1 MSYFY
6 IYIAGIILCI
16 ACSAFFSAS
25 EMAYSACSRVRLEH
39 QRDNGDKK
47 AAIAVKIREGFDDA
61 LSAILV
67 GNNLV
72 NIAASSM
79 GSLAVMAVLS
89 EEYTW
94 VSTLVITVAVIIFGE
109 TIPKITAKKNA
120 TRFARSFAR
129 PVRALMIILKPVTMI
144 VVGLVNL
151 ITGLLP
157 NLKDDDSDAALEEL
171 HTMIDMAENEDVLDE
186 DASELV
192 SAAIDFGDISASE
205 VMTARVDIEAIDI
218 DDPWEEI
225 LEMIETSSYSRI
237 PVYED
242 SIDHIIG
249 VLSLNRCLK
258 AMIDKEKVEIRSL
271 LLPTCYVYKTM
282 KLPAVLSSL
291 RNAQQHLAVVTDEY
305 GGTLGLV
312 SMEDVLEQVVGE
324 IWDETDTVENDVIL
338 RDENVYEIDGDMP
351 IDDFLEL
358 MGVREDDFEGESETV
373 GGWTIESFGGF
384 PKAGD
389 SFRYENFTVTVLA
402 MDDHRVEGVLVK
414 VDPPAETEKSRG
426 PHRKKQEN
434 KAEA

>member
-1 MSYFY
+1 MTSLYA
-6 IYIAGIILCI
+6 YIAGIIVCVLL
-16 ACSAFFSAS
+16 SAFFSAS
-25 EMAYSACSRVRLEH
+25 EMSYSACSRVRLEH

-47 AAIAVKIREGFDDA
+47 AGLAVRIREKFDDA
-61 LSAILV
+61 LSTILV

-72 NIAASSM
+72 NIAASSL

-89 EEYTW
+89 EKYAW
-94 VSTLVITVAVIIFGE
+94 LSTLIITVTVIIFGE

-129 PVRALMIILKPVTMI
+129 PVRFLMILFRPVTFV

-157 NLKDDDSDAALEEL
+157 DVEEDDSDAAIEEL

-192 SAAIDFGDISASE
+192 SAAIDFADIAASE
-205 VMTARVDIEAIDI
+205 VMTARVDIVAIDI

-225 LEMIETSSYSRI
+225 LHTIDTSPFSRI

-242 SIDHIIG
+242 SVDHVIG
-249 VLSLNRCLK
+249 ILSLNRFLK
-258 AMIDKEKVEIRSL
+258 AMIDQEKVEIRRL

-305 GGTLGLV
+305 GGTLGVV
-312 SMEDVLEQVVGE
+312 SMEDVLEQLVGD
-324 IWDETDTVENDVIL
+324 IWDETDTVERDVVEQG
-338 RDENVYEIDGDMP
+338 DGVYELDGDMP
-351 IDDFLEL
+351 VSEFLEL
-358 MGVREDDFEGESETV
+358 MDWDEDDFDFDSETV
-373 GGWTIESFGGF
+373 GGWCIEINNGF
-384 PKAGD
+384 PNVNSVFA
-389 SFRYENFTVTVLA
+389 YENIEVQILEVTER
-402 MDDHRVEGVLVK
+402 RVRRILVK
-414 VDPPAETEKSRG
+414 RAMQTDD
-426 PHRKKQEN
+426 N
-434 KAEA
+434 